1 MPDPTVQ
8 ASQYDKII
16 KEHMNRAMPD
26 LLSGVLGIQAA
37 RTEDLAE
44 RIQHT
49 KERIPDQLKKITD
62 DTGETF
68 VLHVEWQLKNDTEM
82 TNRMLEYRA
91 MLRRKYR
98 LNIRQYVLFMGK
110 TASTMV
116 NRIEERDLKFCYHLI
131 VLYKID
137 YKVFLASEKPEQKIL
152 AVLGDFCKE
161 APEAV
166 LRKIIAGIKAKTK
179 GSLAGQRY
187 MNQLRVLVQL
197 RNLETQFNHIMES
210 VSTFFKEER
219 DPYYIKGFQ
228 KGSEK
233 ERIKRIRASYEIA
246 ERLIL
251 GTELTDEVIA
261 SFTDLTILFVQ
272 RKRQAL
278 VKRKTTKAK

>member
-16 KEHMNRAMPD
+16 KENMNRAMPD
-26 LLSGVLGIQAA
+26 LLSGVLGIQATRA
-37 RTEDLAE
+37 EDLAE

-49 KERIPDQLKKITD
+49 KERAPDQLKKITD

-166 LRKIIAGIKAKTK
+166 FKKNNSRNKSKNQGKPGWTTVHEPAKGTGTIKEF
-179 GSLAGQRY
+179 
-187 MNQLRVLVQL
+187 
-197 RNLETQFNHIMES
+197 RN
-210 VSTFFKEER
+210 
-219 DPYYIKGFQ
+219 
-228 KGSEK
+228 
-233 ERIKRIRASYEIA
+233 
-246 ERLIL
+246 
-251 GTELTDEVIA
+251 
-261 SFTDLTILFVQ
+261 TI
-272 RKRQAL
+272 
-278 VKRKTTKAK
+278 